1 MFPDLAC
8 TVEAR
13 DIFVLTPTPGTCIR
27 QWYQFFVSTE
37 LMPHIIYEALTILGD
52 ATAVTQAVAVEGPIP
67 VVLLYVRHLCL
78 PVICQ
83 QFIRFI
89 PYCCNCF
96 FQLTGKARWCSVKSR
111 THSTLF
117 NPNPLMLSKYSLYVW
132 NQFLLW
138 IHCLHE
144 IGLFTCVSL
153 LLVNELREFRMLVSP
168 MRVKK
173 CSHYCL

>member
-1 MFPDLAC
+1 
-8 TVEAR
+8 
-13 DIFVLTPTPGTCIR
+13 
-27 QWYQFFVSTE
+27 
-37 LMPHIIYEALTILGD
+37 MPHIIYVLTILGD
-52 ATAVTQAVAVEGPIP
+52 ATAVTQAVAAEAPIP
-67 VVLLYVRHLCL
+67 VVRQYVRHLCL

>member
-1 MFPDLAC
+1 
-8 TVEAR
+8 
-13 DIFVLTPTPGTCIR
+13 
-27 QWYQFFVSTE
+27 
-37 LMPHIIYEALTILGD
+37 MPHIIYVLTILGD

-117 NPNPLMLSKYSLYVW
+117 SPNPLMLSKYSLYVW